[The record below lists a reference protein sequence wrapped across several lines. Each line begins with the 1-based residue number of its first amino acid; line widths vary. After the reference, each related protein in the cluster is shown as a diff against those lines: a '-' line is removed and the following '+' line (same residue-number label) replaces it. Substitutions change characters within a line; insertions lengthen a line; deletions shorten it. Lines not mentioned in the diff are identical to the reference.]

1 MKNEYQV
8 LNHPGCVDRSDLENT
23 VDREDLVN
31 MLGFRTSAN
40 GVNGQ
45 AKRTTGGPAKGDHLV
60 QRERCFFPFSGHAWL
75 EEAHSGLPAI
85 TEVSKG

>member
-1 MKNEYQV
+1 MNLSKGWETATIYAG
-8 LNHPGCVDRSDLENT
+8 HI
-23 VDREDLVN
+23 
-31 MLGFRTSAN
+31 TS
-40 GVNGQ
+40 VNGQ
-45 AKRTTGGPAKGDHLV
+45 AERTTGGPAKGDHLV